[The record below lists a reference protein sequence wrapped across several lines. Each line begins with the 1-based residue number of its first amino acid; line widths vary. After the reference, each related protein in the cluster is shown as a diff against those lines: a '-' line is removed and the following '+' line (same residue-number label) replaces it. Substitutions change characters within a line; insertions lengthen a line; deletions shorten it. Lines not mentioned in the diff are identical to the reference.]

1 MNQAFFTGFALGLV
15 VSPVLVLIAIA
26 IARTSGAS
34 TPHVPAITGEPIGGS
49 SAPRTFALPP
59 RDQAPPGSPTSQL
72 TLRNPESQ
80 LTSQQRPSRS
90 RRAGPP
96 WL

>member
-15 VSPVLVLIAIA
+15 VSPLLVLLAIA

-59 RDQAPPGSPTSQL
+59 RDQAPPGSSHPTSQL
-72 TLRNPESQ
+72 TSPPRS
-80 LTSQQRPSRS
+80 TRS
-90 RRAGPP
+90 RRTGPP